1 MIGTLLLTCSNF
13 IPKIDVFAQV
23 ITNNSEEADV
33 YSQMSNSLDNI
44 EKNLNDAV
52 QKILREA
59 RIAPRLRIVLP
70 LWCVG
75 QQPSTGRLGQVHQ
88 RNTNSVQKGR
98 YRNDSRKN

>member
-52 QKILREA
+52 QKIETGEKEDVLNILSNVTTDINEVRNG
-59 RIAPRLRIVLP
+59 LNLIVDNP
-70 LWCVG
+70 IHGV
-75 QQPSTGRLGQVHQ
+75 
-88 RNTNSVQKGR
+88 
-98 YRNDSRKN
+98 D

>member
-52 QKILREA
+52 QKIETGEKEDVLNILSNVTTDINEVRNG
-59 RIAPRLRIVLP
+59 LNLIVDNP
-70 LWCVG
+70 IHG
-75 QQPSTGRLGQVHQ
+75 G
-88 RNTNSVQKGR
+88 
-98 YRNDSRKN
+98 D

>member
-1 MIGTLLLTCSNF
+1 MIYTKFIGIMIGTLLLTCSNF

-52 QKILREA
+52 QKIETGEKEDVLNILSNVTTDINEVRNG
-59 RIAPRLRIVLP
+59 LNLIVDNP
-70 LWCVG
+70 IHG
-75 QQPSTGRLGQVHQ
+75 G
-88 RNTNSVQKGR
+88 
-98 YRNDSRKN
+98 D